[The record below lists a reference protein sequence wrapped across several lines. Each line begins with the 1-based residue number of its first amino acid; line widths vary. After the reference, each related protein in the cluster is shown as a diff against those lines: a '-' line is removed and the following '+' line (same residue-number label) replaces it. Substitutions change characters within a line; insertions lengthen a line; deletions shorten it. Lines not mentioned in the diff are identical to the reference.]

1 MTPYDMAMV
10 GVIIAG
16 MIWGAWRGITWQLA
30 SILSL
35 GLGYAVA
42 VPVSSQLAPQFPGQ
56 PIVARALAMLVL
68 YVAVSAGVFG
78 IAWSI
83 RATLRRW
90 KFEAYD
96 RHLGML
102 LGGLE
107 GAVLGIVVTVFV
119 VSLAPQS
126 RTPIL
131 TSRAGQAVDHTLK
144 LAQPALPNE
153 LRTMLQPYWDA
164 LDRGT
169 PQDVMPE
176 WEVAIGASQDQPAR
190 DRLPVDAKSDP
201 DLLRSMFDRAGA
213 EAGKA
218 FAEQFQGGW
227 NGGAGLGHERNPR
240 R

>member
-102 LGGLE
+102 LGGIE

-164 LDRGT
+164 LERGT
-169 PQDVMPE
+169 PQDVMPD
-176 WEVAIGASQDQPAR
+176 WGIAIDTSEDQPGREA
-190 DRLPVDAKSDP
+190 LPLGAKSDP

-218 FAEQFQGGW
+218 FADQFRDGW
-227 NGGAGLGHERNPR
+227 NGDSGLGHERNPR

>member
-1 MTPYDMAMV
+1 MTPYDMAMAA
-10 GVIIAG
+10 VIVAG

-35 GLGYAVA
+35 VLGYVVA

-78 IAWSI
+78 VAWSI
-83 RATLRRW
+83 RATLRRL

-102 LGGLE
+102 LGGIE
-107 GAVLGIVVTVFV
+107 GAVLGIVATVFV

-131 TSRAGQAVDHTLK
+131 TSRAGQAVDQTLK
-144 LAQPALPNE
+144 LAQPALPDE
-153 LRTMLQPYWDA
+153 LRTILQPYWDA

-169 PQDVMPE
+169 PQDVMPD
-176 WEVAIGASQDQPAR
+176 WEIATDASQDQPGREAR
-190 DRLPVDAKSDP
+190 PLDPKSDP

-218 FAEQFQGGW
+218 FADQFQGGW
-227 NGGAGLGHERNPR
+227 SGASGLGHERNSR